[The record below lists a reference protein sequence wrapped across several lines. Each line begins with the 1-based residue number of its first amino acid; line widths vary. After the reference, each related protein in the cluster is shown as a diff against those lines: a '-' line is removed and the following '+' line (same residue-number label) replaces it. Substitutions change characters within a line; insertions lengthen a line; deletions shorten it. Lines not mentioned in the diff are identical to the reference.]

1 MANTKTAAGQSA
13 QGSESTDAATGEIL
27 PTLAQLHLQLDAT
40 SRVAMERGVEIAR
53 AMNEMTRHNLDTM
66 FALSQTATSGFGE
79 IAAQLSR
86 FAVSQ
91 ASEGT
96 SYGRDLAGLG
106 SPGELMAFHEARTRR
121 ISEAMIGEVSAL
133 SERLTAVSST
143 MMETLQSRSAA
154 ALKQT
159 QTILNTATPAAGTS
173 APKAGDSK

>member
-1 MANTKTAAGQSA
+1 
-13 QGSESTDAATGEIL
+13 
-27 PTLAQLHLQLDAT
+27 
-40 SRVAMERGVEIAR
+40 
-53 AMNEMTRHNLDTM
+53 
-66 FALSQTATSGFGE
+66 
-79 IAAQLSR
+79 
-86 FAVSQ
+86 
-91 ASEGT
+91 
-96 SYGRDLAGLG
+96 
-106 SPGELMAFHEARTRR
+106 MAFHEARTRR